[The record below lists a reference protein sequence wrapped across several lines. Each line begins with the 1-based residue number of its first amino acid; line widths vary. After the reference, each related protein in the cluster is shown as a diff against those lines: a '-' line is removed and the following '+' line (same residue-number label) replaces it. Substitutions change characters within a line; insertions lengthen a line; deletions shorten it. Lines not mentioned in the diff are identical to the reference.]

1 MQVEMLNK
9 EKHALVRS
17 VVPEFALST
26 VFDKEKKMV
35 VCDVCGAMQANT
47 DTDKRLASHL
57 DGKQHLV
64 RHAHPKRH
72 QPHPCLLIM
81 STFRAA
87 MWPTRRWWA

>member
-1 MQVEMLNK
+1 MLRFFTQVEILNK

-64 RHAHPKRH
+64 SQARSAGTNPIYASSSCV
-72 QPHPCLLIM
+72 P
-81 STFRAA
+81 
-87 MWPTRRWWA
+87 